1 MINCSCSTY
10 NIDHSDETISTLKF
24 ADRAKQ
30 VMIKV
35 KVNELDANDNA
46 LVKKLSEELKHL
58 KQILNLRRKG
68 KAAEVQR
75 QLILLK

>member
-1 MINCSCSTY
+1 
-10 NIDHSDETISTLKF
+10 
-24 ADRAKQ
+24 
-30 VMIKV
+30 MIKV